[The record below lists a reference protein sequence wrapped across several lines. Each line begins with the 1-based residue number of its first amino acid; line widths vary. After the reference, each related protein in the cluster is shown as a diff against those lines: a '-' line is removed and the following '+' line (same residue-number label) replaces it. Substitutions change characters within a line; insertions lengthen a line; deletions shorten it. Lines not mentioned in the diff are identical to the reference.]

1 VVVAELAVV
10 TDDDQLCSRSV
21 NGGEETGEVD
31 I

>member
-10 TDDDQLCSRSV
+10 TDDDQFCPRSLD
-21 NGGEETGEVD
+21 GGEETGEVD